1 MNKKINIFK
10 IMTIVAMVT
19 SLLFLVLLLV
29 LNVLPLKYFI
39 PVFLFLL
46 VVNGVLFLL
55 AFVKKIKNQQA
66 KLILSII
73 AGILSALMLIVSFY
87 FYRTLSLIGSFGN
100 RNYKTENYSV
110 VVLKSNEIEDLKGLT
125 NKTVGYFDSNHE
137 GLSLALD
144 EIKDKLTAQYEESSS
159 VDSLYNS
166 LLKNEI
172 DGMLIEDSYMEM
184 LKEIDSDFDQ
194 ITKII
199 YTFSVKIKVD
209 DISKNVDVTKEPF
222 AIYISGI
229 DTYGEINSVS
239 RSDVNIVAVV
249 NPKTYQVLLIS
260 IPRDYYVQLHGTTGY
275 KDKLTHAGMYG
286 VEMSVQTI
294 EDLLDVDINYYFK
307 VNFTSLID
315 IVDALGGIEVYS
327 EYSFDSE
334 VGYYFYKGYNKMNGN
349 QTLAFAR
356 TRHAFIDGDRQRG
369 KNQQAVIEAII
380 RKVASKAIITKYDSL
395 LSAVSG
401 KFQTNLET
409 GDITSLAKLQLDKMP
424 SWTIKSI
431 SLNGSDSSN
440 YTYTYNSGKLY
451 VMEPDQNS
459 IDEAK
464 ENIAQLL
471 EDQKLES
478 SYGEVSNVKNPGIV
492 DTAPEVPSVDQS
504 QEEPN
509 NESVLSLSS
518 NDITVK
524 VGETTKLAA
533 KTTSEAKISWKS
545 SNPDV
550 ATVSDNGVITPIAEG
565 VATITASISGT
576 TVNCIVRVIDPLDLV
591 LPDDTPNNDG
601 DSEVDES
608 NSSGIVDNSNEE
620 YSNKTDAIEGGL
632 N

>member
-1 MNKKINIFK
+1 
-10 IMTIVAMVT
+10 
-19 SLLFLVLLLV
+19 
-29 LNVLPLKYFI
+29 
-39 PVFLFLL
+39 
-46 VVNGVLFLL
+46 
-55 AFVKKIKNQQA
+55 
-66 KLILSII
+66 
-73 AGILSALMLIVSFY
+73 MLIVSFY